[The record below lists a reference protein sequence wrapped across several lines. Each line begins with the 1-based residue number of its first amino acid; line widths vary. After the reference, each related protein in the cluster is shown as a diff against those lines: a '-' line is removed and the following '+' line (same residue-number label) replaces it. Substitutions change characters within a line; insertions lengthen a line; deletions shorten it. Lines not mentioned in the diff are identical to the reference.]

1 MTAPP
6 PAARPFWPWALLWA
20 ILFAAAH
27 GQSPEFYSN
36 QHQYL
41 LHGLAEAGLGHLNE
55 DWLANTHDPTPAFTA
70 LVAVTY
76 KAAGW
81 TGLQVTYFVLL
92 GAYFEGM
99 RRLVEALPGFPT
111 GGGTRSLF
119 LLLFLSAHA
128 CFFRVVSVWLMGVD
142 YPWYLQAGL
151 AAQYLLGPGL
161 QPSAFG
167 VSLILSLAAYA
178 NGRPNL
184 ATGLAAAAAVMH
196 STYLLP
202 AGLLTLGYMV
212 GLFREGER
220 WRAIAAGLFALAVVV
235 PPIGY
240 NLRTFFPAD
249 DAQLREAKHI
259 LAAVRIPHHTVVS
272 YWLDGVAFAQIG
284 VMLVGL
290 LVLRRTRLFVPLVV
304 PAAASAVLSVV
315 QVLTKSDALALLFPW
330 RFSVLLMPV
339 AVAVLLSKLA
349 AFIGRRADRP
359 AVTWTCLGIAV
370 MLAVGGLWVTLSGH
384 GNRVNEAKD
393 LGRHAGGRA
402 FRIPGGYQMNE
413 AERPLLDFVREHAQP
428 GQVYLLPVKFA
439 KLKPE
444 VPASQ
449 SKTFVPPV
457 RTGQVGI
464 PVDLQRFRLSTG
476 VPIYVDFK
484 AVPYAPA
491 EVLEWHR
498 RVANCERWYKERDW
512 DASGVIDEVI
522 AAGITHVIAAADK
535 DVTSRRLEL
544 VYADESYRVYRIKSP

>member
-1 MTAPP
+1 VTAPP

-20 ILFAAAH
+20 FLFAAAH

-55 DWLANTHDPTPAFTA
+55 DWLARTHDPTPAFTA
-70 LVAVTY
+70 IVAGTY
-76 KAAGW
+76 KIAGW
-81 TGLQVTYFVLL
+81 AGLQTTYFVLL
-92 GAYFEGM
+92 GVYFEGM

-111 GGGTRSLF
+111 AGGARSLF
-119 LLLFLSAHA
+119 LALFLAVHA
-128 CFFRVVSVWLMGVD
+128 CLLRVVSVWLTGVD
-142 YPWYLQAGL
+142 YPWYLQAGV

-167 VSLILSLAAYA
+167 ISLILSLAAYA
-178 NGRPNL
+178 NGRPIL
-184 ATGLAAAAAVMH
+184 AAGLAAAAAVMH

-202 AGLLTLGYMV
+202 AGVLTLGYMV
-212 GLFREGER
+212 GLVREGER

-240 NLRTFFPAD
+240 NLRTFFPED
-249 DAQLREAKHI
+249 DAQLREAQHV
-259 LAAVRIPHHTVVS
+259 LAAIRIPHHTVVS
-272 YWLDGVAFAQIG
+272 HWFNAVALTQIG
-284 VMLVGL
+284 VMLIGL
-290 LVLRRTRLFVPLVV
+290 FVLRRTRLFLPLVV
-304 PAAASAVLSVV
+304 PAAASAILSVV
-315 QVLTKSDALALLFPW
+315 QVVTKSDALALLFPW

-339 AVAVLLSKLA
+339 AVAVLLAKLA
-349 AFIGRRADRP
+349 TVVGRKANERIL
-359 AVTWTCLGIAV
+359 TWASLGVAIL
-370 MLAVGGLWVTLSGH
+370 LAAGGLWVTLSG
-384 GNRVNEAKD
+384 R
-393 LGRHAGGRA
+393 
-402 FRIPGGYQMNE
+402 GYQVNE
-413 AERPLLDFVREHAQP
+413 AERPLLDFAREHAAP

-439 KLKPE
+439 KLQPE

-464 PVDLQRFRLSTG
+464 PVDLQAFRLSTG

-512 DASGVIDEVI
+512 DASGVMDEVI
-522 AAGITHVIAAADK
+522 SAGITHVIAAADK
-535 DVTSRRLEL
+535 DVTSRRLER
-544 VYADESYRVYRIKSP
+544 VYAGDSYRVYRVR

>member
-1 MTAPP
+1 MTADP
-6 PAARPFWPWALLWA
+6 PAPRPFWPLALLWA

-41 LHGLAEAGLGHLNE
+41 LHGLARAGLGHLSE

-76 KAAGW
+76 QTAGW
-81 TGLQVTYFVLL
+81 AGLQTIYFVLL

-99 RRLVEALPGFPT
+99 RRLVEALPGFPS
-111 GGGTRSLF
+111 GAGARGLF
-119 LLLFLSAHA
+119 LLLFLAVHA
-128 CFFRVVSVWLMGVD
+128 CLVRVASVWLTGVD

-167 VSLILSLAAYA
+167 ILLILSLAAYA
-178 NGRPNL
+178 NGRPIL
-184 ATGLAAAAAVMH
+184 AAGLAAAAAVMH

-202 AGLLTLGYMV
+202 AGLLTLGYIV
-212 GLFREGER
+212 DLLRERQR
-220 WRAIAAGLFALAVVV
+220 WRAIAAGLFALAIVLPV
-235 PPIGY
+235 IAFD
-240 NLRTFFPAD
+240 LRTFLGED
-249 DAQLREAKHI
+249 DAQLREAQHV

-272 YWLDGVAFAQIG
+272 YWLDAVALLQIG
-284 VMLVGL
+284 VMLLGL
-290 LVLRRTRLFVPLVV
+290 WILRRTRLFVPLVV
-304 PAAASAVLSVV
+304 PAAVSAILSIA
-315 QVLTKSDALALLFPW
+315 QVLTKSDSLALLFPW
-330 RFSVLLMPV
+330 RFSVVLMPV
-339 AVAVLLSKLA
+339 AVAVLLARFA
-349 AFIGRRADRP
+349 ALVGRRFDQRFLTR
-359 AVTWTCLGIAV
+359 VSLGLAFLV
-370 MLAVGGLWVTLSGH
+370 AVGGVWVTLSG
-384 GNRVNEAKD
+384 R
-393 LGRHAGGRA
+393 
-402 FRIPGGYQMNE
+402 GYQMNE
-413 AERPLLDFVREHAQP
+413 AERPLLDFVRDHAEP

-444 VPASQ
+444 SPASQ

-457 RTGQVGI
+457 RPGQVGI
-464 PVDLQRFRLSTG
+464 PVDFQRFRLVTG

-498 RVANCERWYKERDW
+498 RIASCERWYRERDW
-512 DASGVIDEVI
+512 DATGVIDEVM

-535 DVTSRRLEL
+535 DVTSRRLEP
-544 VYADESYRVYRIKSP
+544 VYADESYRVYRVNR

>member
-1 MTAPP
+1 MTAPLP
-6 PAARPFWPWALLWA
+6 TARPFWPWAVLWA
-20 ILFAAAH
+20 ILFAVAH

-41 LHGLAEAGLGHLNE
+41 LHGLAEAGVGHLNE

-76 KAAGW
+76 RAAGSA
-81 TGLQVTYFVLL
+81 GLQVINFILL
-92 GAYFEGM
+92 GVYFEGV

-111 GGGTRSLF
+111 GGAARSVFLVLF
-119 LLLFLSAHA
+119 LAVHA
-128 CFFRVVSVWLMGVD
+128 CFLRVVSVWLTGVD

-167 VSLILSLAAYA
+167 ILLILSLAAYA
-178 NGRPNL
+178 NGRPIL
-184 ATGLAAAAAVMH
+184 AAGLAAAAAVMH

-220 WRAIAAGLFALAVVV
+220 WKAIAAGLFALAVVV
-235 PPIGY
+235 LPIGY
-240 NLRTFFPAD
+240 NLRTFFPDD
-249 DAQLREAKHI
+249 DAQLREAQHV
-259 LAAVRIPHHTVVS
+259 LAAVRIPHHTVVN
-272 YWLDGVAFAQIG
+272 YWLDGVAVAQIG
-284 VMLVGL
+284 VMLIGL
-290 LVLRRTRLFVPLVV
+290 FVLRRTRLFLPLVV

-315 QVLTKSDALALLFPW
+315 QVVTKCDALALLFPW

-339 AVAVLLSKLA
+339 AVAVILAKLA
-349 AFIGRRADRP
+349 TVVGRKANER
-359 AVTWTCLGIAV
+359 VLTWASLGAAIL
-370 MLAVGGLWVTLSGH
+370 LAASGVWVTLSG
-384 GNRVNEAKD
+384 R
-393 LGRHAGGRA
+393 
-402 FRIPGGYQMNE
+402 GYQMNE
-413 AERPLLDFVREHAQP
+413 AERPLLDFVREHAGP

-464 PVDLQRFRLSTG
+464 PVDLQRFRVSTG
-476 VPIYVDFK
+476 VPIFVDFK
-484 AVPYAPA
+484 AVPYGPA

-498 RVANCERWYKERDW
+498 RVANCERWYKEPDW
-512 DASGVIDEVI
+512 DTSGVINEVI
-522 AAGITHVIAAADK
+522 AAGITHVITAADK

-544 VYADESYRVYRIKSP
+544 VYADDSYRVYRVKK